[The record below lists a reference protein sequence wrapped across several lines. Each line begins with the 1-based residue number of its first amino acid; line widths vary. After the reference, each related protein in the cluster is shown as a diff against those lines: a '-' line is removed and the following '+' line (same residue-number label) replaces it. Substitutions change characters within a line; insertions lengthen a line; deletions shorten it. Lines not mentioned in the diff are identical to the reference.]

1 MAKAE
6 QGLFKDWEALHQQWQ
21 SAVSDGVNRFMQGG
35 RGQRWSDQFNGF
47 GDLFAGKLGD
57 TTDAATD
64 RFVGGAKQYLDWV
77 EKFSGQLASGVS
89 FPTSS
94 DDWVKLFQGALG
106 PMGETQ
112 NPLRDMFAAMSG
124 DTARGFDQFT
134 SGWGN
139 PADMMKGEMKG
150 FLGMPAFGFNRE
162 SQERQQ
168 RIGIAFMAYQEAM
181 SAYNRLMLD
190 ASKRAVEKF
199 QSLLAERETPGR
211 QVDSLRAVY
220 DLWIDAAE
228 AGYAEV
234 ALGDE
239 FQTAYGDLVNKQMT
253 LRSLIQGEVER
264 ATGQFGMP
272 TRTEVNSTARRMQEM
287 RREMRV
293 LEERLEAL
301 EAGKVAAPTRLAT
314 SAASRFVPAKA
325 AKPAPAKPTPAK
337 TRMVSAKPV
346 SAKPKNST
354 RKAPAKKAARRTR

>member
-1 MAKAE
+1 MAKAG
-6 QGLFKDWEALHQQWQ
+6 QGVFKDWEALHQQWQ

-35 RGQRWSDQFNGF
+35 GGNRWTDQFKGF
-47 GDLFAGKLGD
+47 GDLFGGKLGD

-77 EKFSGQLASGVS
+77 EKFSGQLASGAT

-94 DDWVKLFQGALG
+94 DEWVQLFQGALG

-112 NPLRDMFAAMSG
+112 NPLRDLFAAMSSDG
-124 DTARGFDQFT
+124 ARGFDQFT

-139 PADMMKGEMKG
+139 PADVMKGEMKG
-150 FLGMPAFGFNRE
+150 ILGLPTFGFNRE

-168 RIGIAFMAYQEAM
+168 RLAVAFMAYQEAM

-199 QSLLAERETPGR
+199 QSLLAEREAPGR
-211 QVDSLRAVY
+211 HVDSLRAVY

-228 AGYAEV
+228 SGYAEV

-239 FQTAYGDLVNKQMT
+239 FQAVYGDLVNKQMT
-253 LRSLIQGEVER
+253 LRSLIQTEVER
-264 ATGQFGMP
+264 ATGQFGIP

-287 RREMRV
+287 RREMRA
-293 LEERLEAL
+293 LQERLEAL
-301 EAGKVAAPTRLAT
+301 ESGKVAPPVRVAA
-314 SAASRFVPAKA
+314 SAAARFVPAKA
-325 AKPAPAKPTPAK
+325 APAKPAAAK
-337 TRMVSAKPV
+337 SKP
-346 SAKPKNST
+346 ST
-354 RKAPAKKAARRTR
+354 RKAPAKKSAARRTR